1 MCSQPLFLSSSMVL
15 QKAMSS
21 LKEAYGKV
29 ILCLL
34 CFFVIVAEGLGGMLK
49 KANHMGLIQ
58 WFTIEI
64 SPMEVTHL
72 QFTDDILIFL

>member
-49 KANHMGLIQ
+49 KAITWASFNGSLLKFRK
-58 WFTIEI
+58 WK
-64 SPMEVTHL
+64 
-72 QFTDDILIFL
+72 